1 MAHAMHSSNEIP
13 DDFKA
18 ILQDPGHLAFTLGM
32 RPRPQRTLPNTDSV
46 DTTRI
51 DPHEPKT
58 TRIQSE
64 RSLKSRPEA
73 AVAAAQQFASDFDI
87 LPAHHAKNKRPRLR
101 CKFCGEET
109 AFNAKRQRHHLS
121 TCHKRPQAT
130 SVVKK
135 PSVPRNENLSST
147 KNSAVSISERRA
159 SHGAKRK
166 REAVRSESSR
176 TSLSTS
182 PSGIFSAVDRPR
194 FDNDSSSDLTSL
206 ASDTEILPDVATV
219 DNRPSKVK
227 ASGPKRVRRSVPVT
241 TKVPSKGSENV
252 KAVKP
257 GRILPVPTT
266 EMQHGQRSVRRKVV
280 SATKLPGKFIKGRA
294 KSKAKITP
302 RAPQP
307 AIPHVN
313 PSFALAE
320 SYKNYARRVLSS
332 ASNSRWPCVSLLPNR
347 QEVAAFNEAESLPLE
362 LAEMDTEL
370 LELSKRLTA
379 ILPIDQKPRP
389 ENRPRVWADGR
400 SEMCDSLPY
409 FKGYQ
414 SGTSGS
420 NGIINAYLLDGFSQP
435 RDYFDF
441 DHVVSSGAGGGK
453 VRVKDSDEIFQGCDQ
468 KFSAYD
474 RYLTNNM
481 ALQYPVILILGDRN
495 GMFPA
500 RIPNRYCVWDF
511 FKPVSM
517 WTEKIGGRIRQK
529 RLFERLDPIQRN
541 WTAPEDFIDLVK
553 PGSLPA
559 PLKRTCSS
567 CNKESQQIYL
577 QGWICTNE
585 HCAKFWTF
593 KNGAIPNDNN
603 LDYDPRF
610 LKQRTYWAN
619 EQVPF
624 DLRPSLMTVDQDA
637 LIGEEYSR
645 RAWEGI
651 VCPHCGR
658 CTSRVHFD
666 RWECGNKDC
675 GFIHRLSNRIIP
687 AKSLEDMKQ
696 PLTHSPAL
704 PNAWVMD
711 HNVKISHQFQGY
723 HRITIYQPFPEL
735 DECFIAHLPAN
746 RTANEEP
753 GGPNEMWEEIQRV
766 GGSMDL
772 QRRSLANGGTN
783 YHVSD
788 GMHYTDQH
796 TAVEGGGRMNAF
808 STNYVNTDDL
818 VALGMPYKFIARV
831 ASQSFEAAPDAVKHA
846 RSRLNWAA
854 RQVTHEFPNEFNEVK
869 YHTDDEVGLGP
880 TVASLSLG
888 SAAEMTFRMGEKH
901 YHGITPAGLFWD
913 DLPMTGCLHHDR
925 RTEMFDQ
932 LQSEKAEHKYSPGQ
946 LRRRLLEMG
955 MQLYPGDYV
964 KGPMKKSSNGM
975 VITRRGSRARQQVD
989 GDGNIADA
997 EDLAVP
1003 QKYQITSK
1011 KQREVKTRGPEV
1023 LKLKLRHGDMM
1034 VMHGAA
1040 VQKYL
1045 EHEVTPCEPGKPRFA
1060 LTARYID
1067 PATILHEDKPD
1078 YEIFP
1083 DNGLYDGTG
1092 YRHVA
1097 QSTILG

>member
-1 MAHAMHSSNEIP
+1 MAHTMHSSNEIP

-51 DPHEPKT
+51 DPHEPKN
-58 TRIQSE
+58 TRIQLE
-64 RSLKSRPEA
+64 RSSKNRAEA
-73 AVAAAQQFASDFDI
+73 AVAAAQHFAPDFDI
-87 LPAHHAKNKRPRLR
+87 LPSYHAKNKLPRLR
-101 CKFCGEET
+101 CKYCGEER

-121 TCHKRPQAT
+121 TCPRRPQAT
-130 SVVKK
+130 SMVKK
-135 PSVPRNENLSST
+135 PFVPRNEDLSSI
-147 KNSAVSISERRA
+147 KNIAVSIPERKA
-159 SHGAKRK
+159 SHGAKHK
-166 REAVRSESSR
+166 R
-176 TSLSTS
+176 
-182 PSGIFSAVDRPR
+182 IFSPVDRPR

-206 ASDTEILPDVATV
+206 ASDTEILLNFATA
-219 DNRPSKVK
+219 DNRKSKVK
-227 ASGPKRVRRSVPVT
+227 APGPKRVRRSVPVT
-241 TKVPSKGSENV
+241 TKPPSKGSDNV
-252 KAVKP
+252 KTVKP
-257 GRILPVPTT
+257 RGFLPVPANENNEAQDNQLSMAPVPTLATDEQRAQAEKTQIIPTGTT
-266 EMQHGQRSVRRKVV
+266 ETQHVQRSVRPKVV
-280 SATKLPGKFIKGRA
+280 SATKPPWKSSKGRA
-294 KSKAKITP
+294 KSKAKGTP
-302 RAPQP
+302 RAPQR
-307 AIPHVN
+307 AISHVN
-313 PSFALAE
+313 SPFTLAE
-320 SYKNYARRVLSS
+320 SYEEYARRVLSS
-332 ASNSRWPCVSLLPNR
+332 ASKSRRLCISLLPSR
-347 QEVAAFNEAESLPLE
+347 QEVAAFNEAESPTIE
-362 LAEMDTEL
+362 PVEMDMEL
-370 LELSKRLTA
+370 LELSKILTA
-379 ILPIDQKPRP
+379 ILPVDSKPLP

-441 DHVVSSGAGGGK
+441 DHIVSSGAGGGK

-474 RYLTNNM
+474 RYLANNM

-529 RLFERLDPIQRN
+529 RLFERLDPSQRN

-567 CNKESQQIYL
+567 CNKESQQVYL

-637 LIGEEYSR
+637 LVGEEYSR
-645 RAWEGI
+645 RVWEGI

-687 AKSLEDMKQ
+687 AKSLEDTKK

-711 HNVKISHQFQGY
+711 HNVKISHKFQGY

-753 GGPNEMWEEIQRV
+753 GGSNEMWKEIQRV
-766 GGSMDL
+766 
-772 QRRSLANGGTN
+772 
-783 YHVSD
+783 
-788 GMHYTDQH
+788 
-796 TAVEGGGRMNAF
+796 
-808 STNYVNTDDL
+808 
-818 VALGMPYKFIARV
+818 
-831 ASQSFEAAPDAVKHA
+831 
-846 RSRLNWAA
+846 
-854 RQVTHEFPNEFNEVK
+854 
-869 YHTDDEVGLGP
+869 
-880 TVASLSLG
+880 
-888 SAAEMTFRMGEKH
+888 
-901 YHGITPAGLFWD
+901 
-913 DLPMTGCLHHDR
+913 
-925 RTEMFDQ
+925 
-932 LQSEKAEHKYSPGQ
+932 
-946 LRRRLLEMG
+946 
-955 MQLYPGDYV
+955 
-964 KGPMKKSSNGM
+964 
-975 VITRRGSRARQQVD
+975 
-989 GDGNIADA
+989 
-997 EDLAVP
+997 
-1003 QKYQITSK
+1003 
-1011 KQREVKTRGPEV
+1011 
-1023 LKLKLRHGDMM
+1023 
-1034 VMHGAA
+1034 
-1040 VQKYL
+1040 
-1045 EHEVTPCEPGKPRFA
+1045 
-1060 LTARYID
+1060 
-1067 PATILHEDKPD
+1067 
-1078 YEIFP
+1078 
-1083 DNGLYDGTG
+1083 
-1092 YRHVA
+1092 
-1097 QSTILG
+1097 